1 MSIGALIEKFRS
13 VGLDRIEK
21 MNLSLLELEQEPTN
35 QTASDDLLRE
45 IHTLKGE
52 AKMMGFADVN
62 LVAHQTESLLMRCHE
77 LGWALDQEIID
88 RIFEGFDLIRMLL
101 TKQAGAND
109 RAIDLSEFV
118 DHVQACLRGL
128 EGVTT
133 EPTSG
138 DDADT
143 KARSKD
149 ATPSSPR
156 AELPVTPS
164 ERVNPAPQP
173 SPPVVVNTPPATS
186 TAPRARS
193 TRATL
198 TTTTDATHDT
208 RAPSGSSGFGVLR
221 IQTENSVR
229 VQFDT
234 LERIGDVA
242 SEVLLMNRQL
252 EYHLSE
258 LGELKGQL
266 RTWMKRAEVTLPKSH
281 FAALREMTHRFDALS
296 STLSEDNHLVGVRT
310 LQLDEQVRS
319 LRHIS
324 LAQVFSHYPRAIRD
338 LAQAQGKRV
347 RLFQDIGNIQVD
359 RAVLFAL
366 SDPLLH
372 LLRNA
377 VDHGVESTSERLAVG
392 KPEEAQIQLS
402 VELAGDSLRVTLRD
416 DGRGIDTE
424 HITQRAIEKGLLS
437 ADEGEQLT
445 DQQALALIFEPG
457 FSTKHEVSDI
467 SGRGIGM
474 DIVLRQITTMGGVV
488 EVDSEI
494 GQGTTFT
501 LLVPLSSAVIDVL
514 LISIAGQ
521 TFALQAKDIERI
533 LIKQVPQLINIH
545 GAASVRVD
553 KELLPLADWR
563 PLLLGTPG
571 KLPEEGRLEILV
583 INKGTRKIAV
593 WVDEVLGEREAI
605 NRPLGDFLH
614 GLRLCRGVALTEAGE
629 VIPLLNAVELLKRST
644 SRLKTKHRSPM
655 RQAWSTMELSALKR
669 QRTILVAEDSEVTR
683 SLVSGILRGIGY
695 RVIEAEDGQYA
706 LDKLHEHRVDLL
718 MTDIQMP
725 RMGGLKLLETVRAD
739 PDFQELPVLVLS
751 TLGSPADK
759 EKAMRLGADGY
770 LVKLDFRE
778 KDLISTVRRY
788 LK

>member
-62 LVAHQTESLLMRCHE
+62 LVAHQTESLLMRCHD
-77 LGWALDQEIID
+77 LGWALDQQIID

-118 DHVQACLRGL
+118 DDVQACLRGL
-128 EGVTT
+128 EGV
-133 EPTSG
+133 EATSSAEQREG
-138 DDADT
+138 AQD
-143 KARSKD
+143 RLGPG
-149 ATPSSPR
+149 PSSPR
-156 AELPVTPS
+156 GAAS
-164 ERVNPAPQP
+164 APLGESQAPP
-173 SPPVVVNTPPATS
+173 SPPQQAPSIASPV
-186 TAPRARS
+186 PRARS

-198 TTTTDATHDT
+198 TTLTATTDAAHDP
-208 RAPSGSSGFGVLR
+208 RATSDNTGFGMLR

-242 SEVLLMNRQL
+242 SEVVLMNRQL

-258 LGELKGQL
+258 LSELKGQL

-296 STLSEDNHLVGVRT
+296 GTLSEDNHLVGVRT

-324 LAQVFSHYPRAIRD
+324 LAQVFSHHPRAIRD

-347 RLFQDIGNIQVD
+347 RLIQDIGNIQVD

-377 VDHGVESTSERLAVG
+377 VDHGVESTSERIAIG
-392 KPEEAQIQLS
+392 KPEEAKIQLS
-402 VELAGDSLRVTLRD
+402 VELAGDSLRVTLSD

-424 HITQRAIEKGLLS
+424 HITRRAIEKGLLS
-437 ADEGEQLT
+437 ADEGAQLT

-583 INKGTRKIAV
+583 INKGTSKIAV

-655 RQAWSTMELSALKR
+655 RQAWSTMELHALKR